1 VLDLWFERVVKSRL
15 RVEARLVRYI
25 DDFVSCFQFR
35 EDALRVQ
42 DALCKRLRKFS
53 LTLGPS
59 KVVEFGRF
67 AQRQAAG
74 AVKRLLKS
82 VVRENRSLRS
92 VGTGGGRPPGDPVGS
107 KARRPSTRSAEKG
120 AALCAQP
127 HRRFTSLSETV
138 AQPGANRDGVE
149 AEGLAVSIA
158 FVLYV
163 HLLVREAVVEH
174 FDA

>member
-25 DDFVSCFQFR
+25 DDFVVCFQFR

-59 KVVEFGRF
+59 KTEAVEFGRF
-67 AQRQAAG
+67 AQRQAAS

-82 VVRENRSLRS
+82 VVRENRTLRP
-92 VGTGGGRPPGDPVGS
+92 VGTGGGRPPPVTRWG
-107 KARRPSTRSAEKG
+107 ATQGAPLPS
-120 AALCAQP
+120 
-127 HRRFTSLSETV
+127 
-138 AQPGANRDGVE
+138 
-149 AEGLAVSIA
+149 
-158 FVLYV
+158 
-163 HLLVREAVVEH
+163 
-174 FDA
+174 